1 MPSTAQL
8 LDLFEYLHS
17 EAQSEVPPDKREW
30 LTDQPSVEVAITT
43 CREVEPIAWLAL
55 TDDERDGVPHIA
67 KRPIRKRYIVSLG
80 GTTENITAPSPEE
93 AAEQAVPPA
102 NFTDSAYLS
111 SRTDGQLFY
120 QILMGGGERCAMP
133 AYGPESSHGWTEEKV
148 WRMVAFVRRFA
159 QPAGD

>member
-1 MPSTAQL
+1 MKFLRSCAMTAL
-8 LDLFEYLHS
+8 VVGLCGPAILPPPATARDD
-17 EAQSEVPPDKREW
+17 VPA
-30 LTDQPSVEVAITT
+30 EVAA
-43 CREVEPIAWLAL
+43 RQNPVGELS
-55 TDDERDGVPHIA
+55 ERDV
-67 KRPIRKRYIVSLG
+67 RYFTKQFKTKCARCHGPG
-80 GTTENITAPSPEE
+80 GGEE

-102 NFTDSAYLS
+102 NFTDSAYMS